1 MACSPLAA
9 PVHGA
14 TGYKHGLGRY
24 LLLSPYA
31 QCYRHSLGG
40 VFLLMPRIFDNIE
53 NALLP
58 ELANVLSVSDR
69 ADFCVGYFN
78 LRGWRK
84 IDEHIGRWSG
94 EDGNACRLLVGMH
107 QSPEQ
112 GLREKLAAAFHDE
125 GIDNAGALELK
136 KALAEEFR
144 AQLALGT
151 PSNEDEAGLR
161 RLARQIRARKVVVKL
176 FLRHP
181 LHAKLYLLHR
191 PDPVNPKVG
200 FVGSSNLTFAGL
212 SLQGELN
219 VDIMDHDAC
228 DKLAAWFDD
237 RWKDRWCV
245 DISDELA
252 TIIEESWA
260 GERLVDPYHVYLKIA
275 YHLAQEA
282 RHGQS
287 EFRIPAVF
295 GDTLFDFQTSAVK
308 VAAHHL
314 NKRGGVVIGD
324 VVGLGKSI
332 MASALLKIVEDV
344 DGRSL
349 IICPKNLVEMWED
362 YVETYDLSAKIVSLS
377 RVESELPEL
386 RRYRTVLIDES
397 HNLRNREGKRYRI
410 IEDYIRSNDSR
421 CILLSAT
428 PYNKSF
434 IDLSSQ
440 LGLFIEDDQ
449 DIGVRPEA
457 MIRAMGGETEFVRKH
472 QCAVRSLPA
481 FEKSDQTDDWRELMR
496 LYMIRRTRGFILQ
509 NYAETDEINGR
520 KFITFSDGS
529 RSYFPVRQPR
539 TVKFE
544 VNDNDPNDPYAK
556 AYSAKVVAA
565 IAGLKLPR
573 YGLANYLVTDPAHPP
588 TSAEA
593 KIMEGL
599 GRAGIRLM
607 GFCRTNLFKRLESG
621 GPAFIQSLQR
631 HVMRNL
637 VFLHALENGL
647 DVPIGTQ
654 DVELLDLSDEDAD
667 SEAVAALFEQG
678 EYAPNGETPIETD
691 GLDRLN
697 VHAAQVYEV
706 YANVQSRR
714 FKWLGAKLFKRKLTD
729 DLREDVGALLDVL
742 RFCGAWDEARDTKL
756 KALIDLVRVDHPTN
770 KLLVFTQFADTAR
783 YLEGALVKAGVTE
796 VAAVTGQS
804 ENPTRLAWRFSPH
817 SNKKEPLAKGEGELR
832 VLIATDVLSEG
843 QNLQDCSTI
852 VNFDL
857 PWAIIRLIQRAGR
870 VDRIGQ
876 QADTINCYSF
886 LPAEGVERIIR
897 LRSRV
902 RKRLKENQE
911 VVGSDEAF
919 FEDDELLNPIEDLY
933 SETAGIL
940 DGEDEG
946 EVDLASYA
954 FQIWQNAIEADPSV
968 QKIVEDLPHVVYATK
983 SLPPASEGK
992 PGALVYVRTPDDN
1005 DALAWV
1011 DVDGQVLSQSPLTIL
1026 RAAECEPNEPALERT
1041 EFHHAI
1047 VQAGV
1052 EHLLQEERTT
1062 HGALGRPS
1070 GARFKTYDRLKRWL
1084 ERQGTE
1090 RNLFATDHFVRD
1102 VEKAMGDIYEF
1113 PLFQSTIDSL
1123 NRQLKSGISD
1133 QKLAEMVVAFRA
1145 DGRLCMKEDKGDA
1158 PKEMRIICS
1167 MGLKANA

>member
-1 MACSPLAA
+1 
-9 PVHGA
+9 
-14 TGYKHGLGRY
+14 
-24 LLLSPYA
+24 
-31 QCYRHSLGG
+31 
-40 VFLLMPRIFDNIE
+40 MPRIFDNIDKS
-53 NALLP
+53 LLP
-58 ELANVLSVSDR
+58 ELSKVLAVSNK

-78 LRGWRK
+78 LRGWQK
-84 IDEHIGRWSG
+84 LDSNIEGWSG

-107 QSPEQ
+107 QSPEK
-112 GLREKLAAAFHDE
+112 GLREKLATAYHEE
-125 GIDNAGALELK
+125 GIDNARALELK

-144 AQLALGT
+144 VQLALGA
-151 PSNEDEAGLR
+151 PSNSDEAGLR
-161 RLARQIRARKVVVKL
+161 RLARQIRAGKVIVKL

-191 PDPVNPKVG
+191 PDPINPKVA

-212 SLQGELN
+212 SFQGELN
-219 VDIMDHDAC
+219 VDVMDHDAC
-228 DKLAAWFDD
+228 NKLAAWFED
-237 RWKDRWCV
+237 RWNDRWCI

-260 GERLVDPYHVYLKIA
+260 GEALVPPYHVYLKIA

-287 EFRIPAVF
+287 EFRIPAIF
-295 GDTLFDFQTSAVK
+295 GNKLFDFQTSAVK

-314 NKRGGVVIGD
+314 NKRGGVIIGD

-332 MASALLKIVEDV
+332 MASALLKIVEEV

-349 IICPKNLVEMWED
+349 IICPKNLVPMWED

-397 HNLRNREGKRYRI
+397 HNLRNREGRRYRI
-410 IEDYIRSNDSR
+410 IEEYIRTNDSQ

-440 LGLFIEDDQ
+440 LRLFIEDDQ
-449 DIGVRPEA
+449 DIGIRPEA
-457 MIRAMGGETEFVRKH
+457 MIRMIGGETEFVRKH

-509 NYAETDEINGR
+509 NYAETDESNGR
-520 KFITFSDGS
+520 KFITFSDGT
-529 RSYFPVRQPR
+529 RSYFPVRQPKS
-539 TVKFE
+539 VKFAI
-544 VNDNDPNDPYAK
+544 NDNDPNDPYAK
-556 AYSAKVVAA
+556 AYSDTVVLAV
-565 IAGLKLPR
+565 AGLRLPR
-573 YGLANYLVTDPAHPP
+573 YGLANYLTADPARPP
-588 TSAEA
+588 TPTED
-593 KIMEGL
+593 KIMDGL
-599 GRAGIRLM
+599 GRAGVRLM

-631 HVMRNL
+631 HIMRNL
-637 VFLHALENGL
+637 VYLHALENEL
-647 DVPIGTQ
+647 PVPIGTQ
-654 DVELLDLSDEDAD
+654 DAELLDMSDEDAD
-667 SEAVAALFEQG
+667 SEAVGSLFADG
-678 EYAPNGETPIETD
+678 EYGDSEDEAPAETD
-691 GLDRLN
+691 EMDRLRAR
-697 VHAAQVYEV
+697 AAQIYGV
-706 YANVQSRR
+706 YAHAKARR
-714 FKWLGAKLFKRKLTD
+714 FKWLKSALFKEALRN
-729 DLREDVGALLDVL
+729 DLWADVETIRSVLDH
-742 RFCGAWDEARDTKL
+742 CGAWEAARDTKL
-756 KALIDLVRVDHPTN
+756 RALIDLVRIDHPTE
-770 KLLVFTQFADTAR
+770 KILIFTQFADTAR
-783 YLEGALVKAGVTE
+783 YLEAALKKAGVTSL
-796 VAAVTGQS
+796 AAVTGQS
-804 ENPTRLAWRFSPH
+804 ENPTRLAWRFSPR
-817 SNKKEPLAKGEGELR
+817 SNKKERVALAEGELR

-886 LPAEGVERIIR
+886 LPADGVERIIR
-897 LRSRV
+897 LRARV
-902 RKRLKENQE
+902 RARLQQNQD

-919 FEDDELLNPIEDLY
+919 FEDDDQSNPIQDLY
-933 SETAGIL
+933 SEKSGVL
-940 DGEDEG
+940 DGDDDG

-954 FQIWQNAIEADPSV
+954 FQIWQNAIKDDPKV
-968 QKIVEDLPHVVYATK
+968 QKIVEDLPDVVYATK
-983 SLPPASEGK
+983 TLPTVPDGK
-992 PGALVYVRTPDDN
+992 EGALVYIRTPEDN

-1011 DVDGQVLSQSPLTIL
+1011 DRDGAILTQSPLAII
-1026 RAAECEPNEPALERT
+1026 RAAECPPDEPALERT
-1041 EFHHAI
+1041 EFHHEI
-1047 VQAGV
+1047 VRAGV
-1052 EHLLQEERTT
+1052 EHLMQEERTT

-1084 ERQGTE
+1084 EQQGDE
-1090 RNLFATDHFVRD
+1090 RNLFVTDHFVRD

-1113 PLFQSTIDSL
+1113 TLFQSAIDAL
-1123 NRQLKSGISD
+1123 NRQLKTGITD
-1133 QKLAEMVVAFRA
+1133 IKLGEMAVALRA
-1145 DGRLCMKEDKGDA
+1145 DGRLCMKQDKDDTQND
-1158 PKEMRIICS
+1158 MRIICS
-1167 MGLKANA
+1167 MGLKG

>member
-1 MACSPLAA
+1 
-9 PVHGA
+9 
-14 TGYKHGLGRY
+14 
-24 LLLSPYA
+24 
-31 QCYRHSLGG
+31 
-40 VFLLMPRIFDNIE
+40 MPRIFDNID
-53 NALLP
+53 ASLLP
-58 ELANVLSVSDR
+58 ELSKVLSVSNR

-84 IDEHIGRWSG
+84 IDEHVDAWSG
-94 EDGNACRLLVGMH
+94 EEGNACRLLVGMH

-112 GLREKLAAAFHDE
+112 GLREKLAAAYHED
-125 GIDNAGALELK
+125 GIDNARALDLK
-136 KALAEEFR
+136 KQLAEEFR
-144 AQLALGT
+144 TQLTLGAPT
-151 PSNEDEAGLR
+151 NADEAGLR
-161 RLARQIRARKVVVKL
+161 RLARQIRGRKVVVKL

-181 LHAKLYLLHR
+181 LHAKLYMLHR

-212 SLQGELN
+212 SFQGELN
-219 VDIMDHDAC
+219 VDVMEHDAC
-228 DKLAAWFDD
+228 DKLAAWFEG
-237 RWKDRWCV
+237 RWSDRWCV

-260 GERLVDPYHVYLKIA
+260 GEALVEPYHVYLKIA
-275 YHLAQEA
+275 FHLAQEA

-295 GDTLFDFQTSAVK
+295 GDKLFEFQTNAVK

-332 MASALLKIVEDV
+332 MASALLKIVEEV

-397 HNLRNREGKRYRI
+397 HNLRNREGKRYRV
-410 IEDYIRSNDSR
+410 IEDYVRSNDSR

-440 LGLFIEDDQ
+440 LRLFIEDDQ
-449 DIGVRPEA
+449 DIGIRPEA
-457 MIRAMGGETEFVRKH
+457 MIRSIGGETEFVRKH
-472 QCAVRSLPA
+472 QCPVRSLPA
-481 FEKSDQTDDWRELMR
+481 FEKSDQTDDWRDLMR

-509 NYAETDEINGR
+509 NYAETDEKNGR
-520 KFITFSDGS
+520 QFITFSDGT
-529 RSYFPVRQPR
+529 RSYFPVRQPK
-539 TVKFE
+539 TVKFAI
-544 VNDNDPNDPYAK
+544 NDKDPNDPYAK
-556 AYSAKVVAA
+556 AFSTSVVAA

-573 YGLANYLVTDPAHPP
+573 YGLGNYLALDPAHPP
-588 TSAEA
+588 TPAER
-593 KIMEGL
+593 KTMDGL

-647 DVPIGTQ
+647 PVPIGSQ
-654 DVELLDLSDEDAD
+654 DPELLDMTDEDTD
-667 SEAVAALFEQG
+667 SEAADTLFAQG
-678 EYAPNGETPIETD
+678 EYDAQEADGPTALAPLE
-691 GLDRLN
+691 RLRAQ
-697 VHAAQVYEV
+697 AAQIYGV
-706 YANVQSRR
+706 YANAKARR
-714 FKWLGAKLFKRKLTD
+714 FKWVAAHLFRSTLLKDLTADVD
-729 DLREDVGALLDVL
+729 DLQAVL
-742 RFCGAWDEARDTKL
+742 AHCGQWDERQDTKL
-756 KALIDLVRVDHPTN
+756 KALIDLVRVDHPTE
-770 KLLVFTQFADTAR
+770 KLLIFTQFADTAR
-783 YLEGALVKAGVTE
+783 YLEAALKNAGVT
-796 VAAVTGQS
+796 AISAVTGQS
-804 ENPTRLAWRFSPH
+804 DSPTRLAWRFSPK
-817 SNKKEPLAKGEGELR
+817 SNKKEALAKAEGELR
-832 VLIATDVLSEG
+832 VLVATDVLSEG
-843 QNLQDCSTI
+843 QNLQDCATI

-886 LPAEGVERIIR
+886 LPADGVERIIR
-897 LRSRV
+897 LRARV
-902 RKRLKENQE
+902 RERLKENQD

-919 FEDDELLNPIEDLY
+919 FEDDDHANPIQDLY
-933 SETAGIL
+933 SEKSGVL
-940 DGEDEG
+940 DGEEDG
-946 EVDLASYA
+946 EVDLASLA
-954 FQIWQNAIEADPSV
+954 FQIWQNAIKDEPGL
-968 QKIVEDLPHVVYATK
+968 QKAIENLPDVVYATK
-983 SLPPASEGK
+983 NLPPITDAKE
-992 PGALVYVRTPDDN
+992 GALVYIRTPDDN
-1005 DALAWV
+1005 DSLAWV
-1011 DVDGQVLSQSPLTIL
+1011 GRDGVILTQSPLAIL
-1026 RAAECEPNEPALERT
+1026 RAAECGPAEPALGRT
-1041 EFHHAI
+1041 DFHHDI
-1047 VQAGV
+1047 VRAGV
-1052 EHLLQEERTT
+1052 EHLVQEERTT

-1084 ERQGTE
+1084 ETQGDQRT
-1090 RNLFATDHFVRD
+1090 LFVTDQTVRD
-1102 VEKAMGDIYEF
+1102 VEKAMADIYEF
-1113 PLFQSTIDSL
+1113 PLFQTTIDAL

-1133 QKLAEMVVAFRA
+1133 GRLVEMVVALRE
-1145 DGRLCMKEDKGDA
+1145 DGRLCMKQDRDDSQRDL
-1158 PKEMRIICS
+1158 RIICS
-1167 MGLKANA
+1167 MGLKG

>member
-1 MACSPLAA
+1 
-9 PVHGA
+9 
-14 TGYKHGLGRY
+14 
-24 LLLSPYA
+24 
-31 QCYRHSLGG
+31 
-40 VFLLMPRIFDNIE
+40 MPRIFDNID
-53 NALLP
+53 NAFLP
-58 ELANVLSVSDR
+58 ELSKILAVSNR

-84 IDEHIGRWSG
+84 IDDHIEAWSG
-94 EDGNACRLLVGMH
+94 KDGNACRLLVGMH

-112 GLREKLAAAFHDE
+112 ALREKLATAYHEE
-125 GIDNAGALELK
+125 GIDNARALELK
-136 KALAEEFR
+136 KELAEEFR
-144 AQLALGT
+144 TQLTLGV
-151 PSNEDEAGLR
+151 PSNSDEAGLR
-161 RLARQIRARKVVVKL
+161 RLARQIRGGKVIVKL

-191 PDPVNPKVG
+191 LDPVNPKVG

-212 SLQGELN
+212 SFQGELN
-219 VDIMDHDAC
+219 LDVMEHDAC
-228 DKLAAWFDD
+228 DKLAAWFED
-237 RWKDRWCV
+237 RWNDRWCI

-260 GERLVDPYHVYLKIA
+260 GETLFAPYHVYLKIA

-287 EFRIPAVF
+287 EFRIPPIF
-295 GDTLFDFQTSAVK
+295 GERLFDFQTSAVK

-324 VVGLGKSI
+324 VVGLGKTI
-332 MASALLKIVEDV
+332 MASALLKIVEEV

-349 IICPKNLVEMWED
+349 IICPKNLVDMWED

-397 HNLRNREGKRYRI
+397 HNLRNREGKRYRV
-410 IEDYIRSNDSR
+410 IEDYIRSNDSQ

-440 LGLFIEDDQ
+440 LRLFIEDDQ

-496 LYMIRRTRGFILQ
+496 LYMIRRTRGFIMQ
-509 NYAETDEINGR
+509 NYAETDDTNGR
-520 KFITFSDGS
+520 KFITFDDGS
-529 RSYFPVRQPR
+529 RSYFPVRQPK

-544 VNDNDPNDPYAK
+544 INDTDPSDPYAK
-556 AYSAKVVAA
+556 AYSDVVVSAVD
-565 IAGLKLPR
+565 GLRLPR
-573 YGLANYLVTDPAHPP
+573 YGLANYLSADPAHPP
-588 TSAEA
+588 TPAEV
-593 KIMEGL
+593 KIMDGL

-607 GFCRTNLFKRLESG
+607 GFCKTNLFKRLESG

-637 VFLHALENGL
+637 VYLYALENNL
-647 DVPIGTQ
+647 PVPIGTQ
-654 DVELLDLSDEDAD
+654 DAELLDVTDEDSD
-667 SEAVAALFEQG
+667 SEAAGTLSADGEFAQG
-678 EYAPNGETPIETD
+678 EAEIAVETEE
-691 GLDRLN
+691 LDRLN
-697 VHAAQVYEV
+697 VQAAHIYGVYQHAK
-706 YANVQSRR
+706 SRR
-714 FKWLGAKLFKRKLTD
+714 FKWLKASLFKRALQTD
-729 DLREDVGALLDVL
+729 LMADVEALRGALHI
-742 RFCGAWDEARDTKL
+742 CGTWDEDRDTKL
-756 KALIDLVRVDHPTN
+756 KALIDLVRVDHPTT
-770 KLLVFTQFADTAR
+770 KLLIFTQFADTAR
-783 YLEGALVKAGVTE
+783 YLEAALKKAGVTE
-796 VAAVTGQS
+796 MSAVTGQS
-804 ENPTRLAWRFSPH
+804 ENPTRLAWRFSPR
-817 SNKKEPLAKGEGELR
+817 SNKKEQLAHAEGELR
-832 VLIATDVLSEG
+832 VLVATDVLSEG
-843 QNLQDCSTI
+843 QNLQDCGTI

-886 LPAEGVERIIR
+886 LPADGVERIIG

-902 RKRLKENQE
+902 RARLKENQE

-919 FEDDELLNPIEDLY
+919 FEDDDQINPIQDLY
-933 SETAGIL
+933 SEKAGVL
-940 DGEDEG
+940 DGDEDG
-946 EVDLASYA
+946 EVDLASFAY
-954 FQIWQNAIEADPSV
+954 QIWQNAIKADPKL
-968 QKIVEDLPHVVYATK
+968 QKIVEDLPRVVYATK
-983 SLPPASEGK
+983 ALPPVPEAKE
-992 PGALVYVRTPDDN
+992 GALVYVQTPDDN

-1011 DVDGQVLSQSPLTIL
+1011 GRDGAILTQSPLAIL
-1026 RAAECEPNEPALERT
+1026 RAAECEPDEPALERT
-1041 EFHHAI
+1041 EFHHDI
-1047 VQAGV
+1047 VRAGV
-1052 EHLLQEERTT
+1052 EHLMQEERTT

-1084 ERQGTE
+1084 DRQGNE
-1090 RNLFATDHFVRD
+1090 RTLFVTDHFVRD
-1102 VEKAMGDIYEF
+1102 VEKVMADIYEF
-1113 PLFQSTIDSL
+1113 PLFQSTIDAL
-1123 NRQLKSGISD
+1123 NRQIKSGISD
-1133 QKLAEMVVAFRA
+1133 IKLAEMVIAFRE
-1145 DGRLCMKEDKGDA
+1145 DGRLSIKQDKD
-1158 PKEMRIICS
+1158 ETQSDMRIVCS
-1167 MGLKANA
+1167 MGLKG